1 MSRKA
6 PPRAPGPAPARLPR
20 SKVESHWAEHDGELA
35 GDFPVVVCL
44 DLEAT
49 GLSSAVEHVIE
60 IGAVK
65 FRGSEVI
72 ERYHTLVNPGLRIPP
87 MIRRLTG
94 ISDGELAAAPRLRQ
108 VLPRLREFIGEADLL
123 AHGAGYD
130 VAFLEE
136 ALGAA
141 VDDRRVFD
149 SIEIARVVCPA
160 APSYSL
166 GGLCDLVGLKHPRPH
181 HALED
186 AEATFRLFLALL
198 HLAAQLPPT
207 TLEALREVSRGSRH
221 SLATFFRDLV
231 PQAAVTVVPAQVDG
245 SDHHRAGVG
254 SAKSPVDTPLLESLS
269 PDELADLIGPAG
281 PLASEPG
288 WELREGQ
295 QEMCRAVAQ
304 AFARKVNLV
313 AEAGTGTGKSLAY
326 LLPALA
332 WAASNRGQVCVSTYT
347 INLQEQLL
355 HKDLPLAARILG
367 VRLRAVL
374 LKGRGHY
381 LSRTRWEQ
389 LLVGTAGQNLV
400 GADAALEGID
410 PVELLIFKLKLT
422 VWLGWTTTGDRD
434 ELRLFG
440 QEERIWRAVAS
451 EWGDCRP
458 ADCMAGSA
466 PCFYHR
472 SRRRAAEADVVV
484 VNHALLLADAFNE
497 SATRSRARHLVIDE
511 AHHLEEA
518 ATKGLTEEVRE
529 DDLLGLIAIAAAR
542 DRGGAASASTR
553 MQDAVRLLFEALRS
567 ACRYTFG
574 NDLGRELRLDAESLG
589 SPGMSGLQGGVDAV
603 LSAMRDLP
611 DSSAAIVRPRMLRLL
626 ELASRPDPERVT
638 WASFGRYGRAALK
651 RAPLNVGPLLADA
664 IFDDRDS
671 IILTSATLS
680 LNGSFEYFRSRVG
693 LSASR
698 LNELVLPSPFDFLE
712 QALLCLPDD
721 LPAPPEDDFVERLVA
736 VVAETARRLTG
747 RTLVLFT
754 SMEQLNQA
762 SARLRQHLAPE
773 GIEVLAQGRGAGS
786 RRALVERFV
795 SLPEAVLCGTNSFWE
810 GLDLPGKALACVFIA
825 RLPFAP
831 PGDPI
836 FRARSEQLKDPFL
849 ELALPEAVLRLKQ
862 GFGRLIRRSTDR
874 GAVVILDR
882 RVSTRTYGAHF
893 LDSLPQCATYTGPAA
908 GMPAAILEWVEDR
921 NISFSDGARPQQAP
935 PAAGPGPVRTH
946 PG

>member
-1 MSRKA
+1 VSRKA
-6 PPRAPGPAPARLPR
+6 PPRAARPARARGPR
-20 SKVESHWAEHDGELA
+20 GKVESHWAAHDHELA

-49 GLSSAVEHVIE
+49 GLSAAVDHVIE

-65 FRGSEVI
+65 FRGSQVI
-72 ERYHTLVNPGLRIPP
+72 DRFHSLVNPGLRLPP

-94 ISDGELAAAPRLRQ
+94 ISDQELAAAPRLPQ
-108 VLPRLREFIGEADLL
+108 VLPTLREFIGDADLL

-130 VAFLEE
+130 VAFLDE

-141 VDDRRVFD
+141 IDNRRVFD
-149 SIEIARVVCPA
+149 SIEVARVVCPA

-198 HLAAQLPPT
+198 RLAAQLPAT
-207 TLEALREVSRGSRH
+207 TLESLREVSGGSPH
-221 SLATFFRDLV
+221 SLATFFRELV
-231 PQAAVTVVPAQVDG
+231 PQADVAVDPGAVDG
-245 SDHHRAGVG
+245 VDRQRGTPGASSRR
-254 SAKSPVDTPLLESLS
+254 PDTPLITPLG
-269 PDELADLIGPAG
+269 PDELADLVGPAG

-332 WAASNRGQVCVSTYT
+332 WAAADQGQVCVSTYT
-347 INLQEQLL
+347 SNLQEQLL
-355 HKDLPLAARILG
+355 H
-367 VRLRAVL
+367 
-374 LKGRGHY
+374 
-381 LSRTRWEQ
+381 
-389 LLVGTAGQNLV
+389 
-400 GADAALEGID
+400 
-410 PVELLIFKLKLT
+410 KLT

-458 ADCMAGSA
+458 ADCMTGST

-472 SRRRAAEADVVV
+472 SRQRAAEADVVV

-497 SATRSRARHLVIDE
+497 NSTRSRARHLVIDE

-518 ATKGLTEEVRE
+518 ATKGLTDELREE
-529 DDLLGLIAIAAAR
+529 DLLGLIAIAAAG
-542 DRGGAASASTR
+542 DRGTVASASTR
-553 MQDAVRLLFEALRS
+553 LQDAVRGLFEVLRS
-567 ACRYTFG
+567 ACRAVFG
-574 NDLGRELRLDAESLG
+574 SDLGRELRLDAEGLG
-589 SPGMSGLQGGVDAV
+589 SPGMSGLAGAVDGVR
-603 LSAMRDLP
+603 SAMRDLP
-611 DSSAAIVRPRMLRLL
+611 VSTAAMVKPRMLRLV
-626 ELASRPDPERVT
+626 ELASQPDPEQVT
-638 WASFGRYGRAALK
+638 WASFGRYGRVALK
-651 RAPLNVGPLLADA
+651 RAPLSVGPLLAEA

-698 LNELVLPSPFDFLE
+698 LNELVLPSPFDFLQ

-721 LPAPPEDDFVERLVA
+721 LPAPPEDDFVEHLVA
-736 VVAETARRLTG
+736 VVADTARRLSG

-754 SMEQLNQA
+754 SMEQLTDA
-762 SARLRQHLAPE
+762 ATRLRADLGPD

-810 GLDLPGKALACVFIA
+810 GLDLPGRALACVFIA
-825 RLPFAP
+825 RLPFVP

-836 FRARSEQLKDPFL
+836 FRARSERLQDPFL

-862 GFGRLIRRSTDR
+862 GFGRLIRRATDR

-882 RVSTRTYGAHF
+882 RVSTRTYGGHF
-893 LDSLPQCATYTGPAA
+893 LESLPQCATYTGPAA
-908 GMPAAILEWVEDR
+908 EMPDAILEWVEDR
-921 NISFSDGARPQQAP
+921 NISFSDGAESRQTPST
-935 PAAGPGPVRTH
+935 AGPGPVRTG
-946 PG
+946 PGGP